1 MPPRG
6 GGIAIDERSA
16 RVRKPKT
23 AAAGRFMSLVNA
35 IVKVVRVLAAV
46 LLLCSVALNFANIVG
61 RYFLSEPIAW
71 AEEIMLFLMVGAVF
85 FGNCAVGWEGRQIRM
100 DVIVNMLPPTF
111 RRWTEYFA
119 ELAFLVTAVA
129 LVIFAWPVIAQLYEF
144 DQRSQAANMPMVI
157 PQAIIPLGLAIT
169 AFLVLVRLVRQI
181 GGAARHEDGQAGH
194 GAARH

>member
-1 MPPRG
+1 MADRFLRIVRG
-6 GGIAIDERSA
+6 
-16 RVRKPKT
+16 V
-23 AAAGRFMSLVNA
+23 V
-35 IVKVVRVLAAV
+35 VVVRVLAATM
-46 LLLCSVALNFANIVG
+46 LLCSVALNFANIVG

-100 DVIVNMLPPTF
+100 DVIVSMLPPAI
-111 RRWTEYFA
+111 RRWVEYFA

-129 LVIFAWPVIAQLYEF
+129 LVVFAWPVIAQLYEF
-144 DQRSQAANMPMVI
+144 DQRSQAANIPMVI

-169 AFLVLVRLVRQI
+169 AFLVLVRLVRQV
-181 GGAARHEDGQAGH
+181 GGAADARDGHGGH